1 MFDGVF
7 CYPVYS
13 ILVIPNVIICDG
25 ESTVNVMEGDLMTL
39 HCFYDTNVTPVQFMW
54 LQNNISISYGEGN
67 GNTSIPLQIKR
78 ITRSKSG
85 SYICTFMWLQNN
97 ISISYGE
104 GNGNTSIPLQ
114 IKRITRSKSGSYI
127 CTVWNDVA
135 SEVMKFVLLLCVS
148 CEYLSTEKLYLSG
161 GTIGV

>member
-7 CYPVYS
+7 CYPFYF
-13 ILVIPNVIICDG
+13 ILLKPNVIICDA

-67 GNTSIPLQIKR
+67 GSTSIPLQIKG
-78 ITRSKSG
+78 ILEANQGLTYVLCGTMS
-85 SYICTFMWLQNN
+85 
-97 ISISYGE
+97 
-104 GNGNTSIPLQ
+104 
-114 IKRITRSKSGSYI
+114 
-127 CTVWNDVA
+127 A
-135 SEVMKFVLLLCVS
+135 SEVTKFVLLLCVS
-148 CEYLSTEKLYLSG
+148 CEYLSMEKLYLSG

>member
-1 MFDGVF
+1 LFDGVF

-67 GNTSIPLQIKR
+67 CS
-78 ITRSKSG
+78 
-85 SYICTFMWLQNN
+85 
-97 ISISYGE
+97 
-104 GNGNTSIPLQ
+104 TSIPLQ

-127 CTVWNDVA
+127 CTVWNDVGVG
-135 SEVMKFVLLLCVS
+135 SDVCVMTSYIYVKVS
-148 CEYLSTEKLYLSG
+148 WRWVFITHYNALYLPLFC
-161 GTIGV
+161 TIKTSICRAILVPALFFFIL